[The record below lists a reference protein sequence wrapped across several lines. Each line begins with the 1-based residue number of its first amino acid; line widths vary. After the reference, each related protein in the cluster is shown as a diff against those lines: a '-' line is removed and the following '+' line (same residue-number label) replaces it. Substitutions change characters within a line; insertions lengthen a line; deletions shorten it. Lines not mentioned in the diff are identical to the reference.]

1 MGTADALKAWLQSKC
16 PTFWSILNK
25 KAQYNLPPGIVE
37 YLSPMSPSEQQQ
49 RADAYI
55 ALLINEPF
63 DSVESPSEQKEL
75 SKKYREPVIAHIKKL
90 SENGAESGRQNLQ
103 VFEKHLL
110 RLVSFYGL
118 KEVGDA
124 YRRDLSG
131 LGTATQLA
139 QYLCEIT
146 LAASL
151 TTLSQTLCLR
161 PPSGKGTFCDVRF
174 QLAGHTVYGEAKRYE
189 DTWAL
194 DWGKP
199 PMRSLVKA
207 APGTKPQESAHPHF
221 MDLVSKLCEVP
232 RQFPDG
238 TLNLVFVFHRSAI
251 GEDQRYLQQAL
262 FGESTF
268 FDKPD
273 DVTLK
278 EDGLFATKEW
288 RAISACCLSKVL
300 ADGTLVCRVVWGNPH
315 PRALVP
321 VPKAVRAALDRLKPQ
336 VLS

>member
-1 MGTADALKAWLQSKC
+1 MGTADALKAWLQSEC
-16 PTFWSILNK
+16 PTLWSILNK

-37 YLSPMSPSEQQQ
+37 YLSPMPPSEQQQ
-49 RADAYI
+49 RLND
-55 ALLINEPF
+55 LLSASL
-63 DSVESPSEQKEL
+63 DSEESDFEWEQFRKNCI
-75 SKKYREPVIAHIKKL
+75 SYVHKL
-90 SENGAESGRQNLQ
+90 SEIGEKEGRKNLQ
-103 VFEKHLL
+103 VFEKHLQ
-110 RLVSFYGL
+110 RLVSFCSL
-118 KEVGDA
+118 KELGDA

-131 LGTATQLA
+131 VGTETQLA

-151 TTLSQTLCLR
+151 TALSPTLSLR
-161 PPSGKGTFCDVRF
+161 PPSGKATFCDVRF
-174 QLAGHTVYGEAKRYE
+174 QLAACTVYGEVKRYE

-207 APGTKPQESAHPHF
+207 KPGAKPQESARPRA

-238 TLNLVFVFHRSAI
+238 TLNLVFVFHPSAI

-300 ADGTLVCRVVWGNPH
+300 ADGTLVCRVVWENPH

-321 VPKAVRAALDRLKPQ
+321 VPKAVRAALDRLKLQ